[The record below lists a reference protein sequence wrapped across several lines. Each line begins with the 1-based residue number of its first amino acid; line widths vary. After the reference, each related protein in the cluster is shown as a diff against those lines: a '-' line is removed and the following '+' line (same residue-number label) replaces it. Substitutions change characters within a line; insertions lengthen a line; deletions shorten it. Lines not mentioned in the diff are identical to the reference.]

1 MDRQIVYVGAVP
13 LDTDQLL
20 QSRNTMIA
28 LGYLAK
34 MTIGDQAAYADGFA
48 CTPGGGLAVSIGSG
62 SMSFPTII
70 DAGAYGA
77 LPPDGDALLKIGVNT
92 APVVLTLPNTGDF
105 IISARVVETQAGS
118 AAIAYFNAADPAR
131 TFIGV
136 QGNGQAQGTVVQQRV
151 VMTATLPTLVPAGSI
166 PLWRISVPT
175 SATTVTAGM
184 IAPAPGAPF
193 VPVKLPQAAPIVSP
207 AFLVNPTA
215 PTAPPG
221 DASVT
226 LATTAF
232 VGAATRRNRTAWGTP
247 GTYSWKCPAGITS
260 VLVRAW
266 AAGGTGGDAG
276 AGSPGGGGGGGSYI
290 EVLIDVVA
298 GSTYAIII
306 AGSLAGTTSTSFSD
320 RMIIGGGG
328 NGQAGQ
334 SGQAGAGGIS
344 GVPISNNIDSIASIG
359 VGGGQG
365 GYQIGN
371 VVVGGAGGASFGV
384 QGAVANAGNVAGN
397 AGTWPGGGG
406 SGGSAGSGGKGA
418 GGFMIIEWNG

>member
-1 MDRQIVYVGAVP
+1 MDRQIIYVGAVP

-20 QSRNTMIA
+20 QSRNTMVA
-28 LGYLAK
+28 LGFLAK
-34 MTIGDQAAYADGFA
+34 MTIGDGAAYADGFG
-48 CTPGGGLAVSIGSG
+48 CTPAGGLAVSIGPG
-62 SMSFPTII
+62 SLSFPTVI

-77 LPPDGDALLKIGVNT
+77 LPPDGDPLLKIGVNT
-92 APVVLTLPNTGDF
+92 APVIVSLPGTGDF
-105 IISARVVETQAGS
+105 VISASVVETQAGS
-118 AAIAYFNAADPAR
+118 AAIVYVDAADPTR
-131 TFIGV
+131 TLIGV

-151 VMTATLPTLVPAGSI
+151 AMIATSPASIPAGSS
-166 PLWRISVPT
+166 PLWHVSIPA

-184 IAPAPGAPF
+184 IALAAGAPF

-207 AFLVNPTA
+207 AFLANPTA

-247 GTYSWKCPAGITS
+247 GAYSWTCPAGVSI

-276 AGSPGGGGGGGSYI
+276 AGSPGGGGGGGNYI
-290 EVLIDVVA
+290 EVLIDVAA
-298 GSTYAIII
+298 GSTYGIQI
-306 AGSLAGTTSTSFSD
+306 AGGASGATSTSFSD

-328 NGQAGQ
+328 NGQTGR
-334 SGQAGAGGIS
+334 SGQAGTGGTA
-344 GVPISNNIDSIASIG
+344 GVPISNNINSVASIG
-359 VGGGQG
+359 VGAGQN

-384 QGAVANAGNVAGN
+384 QGAVSNPGGGAGN
-397 AGTWPGGGG
+397 AGNWPGGGG
-406 SGGSAGSGGKGA
+406 SGGTTGSGGVGA
-418 GGFMIIEWNG
+418 DGFMIIEWNG